1 MKKVLRVALS
11 IFIIAIYIT
20 GIAVLLAQA
29 LTPGSESSNISQNF
43 GDRLDEVVTEIQ
55 KPEITEVR
63 VSDIGISSITVS
75 DEKYTDSEI
84 GMYLGETGKIK
95 CRITP
100 EDATNKSLSYTSS
113 DDSIV
118 LAYPDGRIVAKALGS
133 ATVTVTSLDNPGL
146 TDTVKVTVTSLPI
159 EGISIAEPGAISV
172 GEKIRLELEFIPKN
186 TTEKSVLWHSSNPD
200 VLSVDKSGTVTA
212 KSEGE
217 ATITVTS
224 TVNNQIVASITVKV
238 DQKKEIQI
246 IPPESVSIK
255 SQSQI
260 GRVGSTLKLSAELY
274 PAGAEAGLIWHS
286 SDESVATISQK
297 GVLTCHK
304 AGEVTVTVSCGDGI
318 ESSIRITV
326 KEVLSKNID
335 LDFDDISHTEEGGY
349 VLKQGSSGKVIATLD
364 EGATILSVTFAS
376 SDENVAKISG
386 DGVIT
391 ALKGGTTTITVSTS
405 YDGETTEVSFD
416 LTVDPITLKDTMENF
431 YYWVRKSM
439 GHFGAFLVLGI
450 FAALSYFIIFKKTL
464 KGKLLAFLVTLVAG
478 FAVAGITEI
487 LQLPYF
493 TAGRYCSFDDVLL
506 DFYGYCTSTIPI
518 FVLII
523 VLHFVSLAVKA
534 IKNAFKPENE
544 N

>member
-1 MKKVLRVALS
+1 MKKALRITFS
-11 IFIIAIYIT
+11 ILIIAIYIT
-20 GIAVLLAQA
+20 GIGVLVAQA

-55 KPEITEVR
+55 KPEITEVS
-63 VSDIGISSITVS
+63 VSDISISSITVS
-75 DEKYTDSEI
+75 GEKYTNAEI
-84 GMYLGETGKIK
+84 PMLLGESGRIK
-95 CRITP
+95 CSISP
-100 EDATNKSLSYTSS
+100 ENATNKSLSYSSS

-118 LAYPDGRIVAKALGS
+118 VVYSDGRILAKAIGA

-146 TDTVKVTVTSLPI
+146 TDTIRITVSALPI
-159 EGISIAEPGAISV
+159 EGLNISGIGEICV
-172 GEKIRLELEFIPKN
+172 GEKIKLDLEFSPKN
-186 TTEKSVLWHSSNPD
+186 TTEKSVSWHSSDPD

-217 ATITVTS
+217 VTITVVSNARDDVMATLTV
-224 TVNNQIVASITVKV
+224 TVNP
-238 DQKKEIQI
+238 KKEIPV
-246 IPPESVSIK
+246 IPAESVSII
-255 SQSQI
+255 SQSQV
-260 GRVGSTLKLSAELY
+260 GRIGSTLKLSAELS
-274 PAGAEAGLIWHS
+274 PAGAEGTLVWYS

-297 GVLTCHK
+297 GVLSCHK
-304 AGEVTVTVSCGDGI
+304 AGEVTVTVKCGETL
-318 ESSIRITV
+318 ESSILITV
-326 KEVLSKNID
+326 KEVLSENIA
-335 LDFDDISHTEEGGY
+335 LDFDDISHTEEEGY

-364 EGATILSVTFAS
+364 ENATILSVTFAS
-376 SDENVAKISG
+376 SDEKVAKISE

-391 ALKGGTTTITVSTS
+391 ALKGGSTTITVSTS
-405 YDGETTEVSFD
+405 YEGETTEVSFD
-416 LTVDPITLKDTMENF
+416 LTVDPISLKDTVENF

-450 FAALSYFIIFKKTL
+450 FAALSYYIIFKKTL
-464 KGKLLAFLVTLVAG
+464 KGKLLAFAVTLVAG

-493 TAGRYCSFDDVLL
+493 TQGRYCSFDDVML

-523 VLHFVSLAVKA
+523 VLHFVALAVKA
-534 IKNAFKPENE
+534 IKNAFKSENE